1 MEPEDRRLLN
11 EIHGSVSG
19 IGPLLKT
26 HGDHLLRLDDRLRGV
41 ESKAIEQE
49 VKAVRLQQDL
59 DGLGRK
65 VRVQGEKRLTASQ
78 APENG
83 GSRWLAFLEVLAA
96 APKWVHAIVSIG
108 SFAGLAATILWKH
121 WPR

>member
-1 MEPEDRRLLN
+1 VEPEDRRLLN

-26 HGDHLLRLDDRLRGV
+26 HGDHLLRLDDRTRALEAAKV
-41 ESKAIEQE
+41 EHE

-65 VRVQGEKRLTASQ
+65 VRGLGEKRLTASQ
-78 APENG
+78 APENT

-108 SFAGLAATILWKH
+108 SFAGLAATLLWKH